1 MADADEL
8 LAALESV
15 DPASL
20 AYQEFVEI
28 GMALKHEG
36 LPFEA
41 WDSWAARDAARYKGT
56 LRRKWDGF
64 GDGNAASPVT
74 AGTLVQYA
82 RDRGWEPAGAGLG
95 EALSWDSDVWDAR
108 PRAAAE
114 KPRVV
119 DPTWVESAEVE
130 EPGEG
135 WEGWR
140 DLAAYLEAVFEP
152 GETVGYV
159 IEAWDKE
166 GRWVPSG
173 KGPHERTAGE
183 MLEKLERYQGD
194 LASAIGQPNP
204 EAGAWI
210 RFNPLDGEG
219 VRNDNVTE
227 FRHALVESD
236 SVPVGRQVAIIRELQ
251 LPVTALV
258 SSGGKSAHAIV
269 RVDARNYDE
278 YRQRVDELYRICRE
292 NGLPVDTQNKN
303 PSRLSR
309 MPGVERGG
317 RKQWLM
323 GLHMGRESWADWREW
338 YDDQTDDLPEPE
350 SLADVWDG
358 LPELSPPLIEGVLR
372 QGHKM
377 LLAGPSKAGKSYAL
391 IELCVAVAE
400 GVPWLGFDVA
410 ARGRVLYVNLELD
423 RASCLHRFRDVYG
436 AMGCEPAHVADIDVW
451 NLRGKSKPMDELAPA
466 LIRRALKT
474 RPICV
479 VIDPIYKVITGDE
492 NSADQMAAFCNQF
505 DKVADAL
512 GCAVVYCHHH
522 SKGLQGG
529 KRSMDRASGSGVF
542 ARDPDAL
549 LDMIELHLTEGAA
562 QRAEWDAVRDSCAAF
577 LDAEP
582 RLAGWRELVDDDDQ
596 THGEGMLRASRELC
610 RQLGLEDALLRAEG
624 EARRRARAMTAWRV
638 EGTLREFPRFEPVNL
653 WFRHPA
659 HVRDESGILGDLFAE
674 GDDSPEAVAAGKKG
688 KRFGGKE
695 GRQRGAEAAKGA
707 AEERQRE
714 RVAAMREAI
723 DQCNREGAKPTRERV
738 ADKVEAIL
746 GEELPSSG
754 LKNWTR
760 NAAKWSPIRSREDED
775 GAWVLYDTELEAAI
789 GGWDDGGANTN
800 E

>member
-1 MADADEL
+1 MTDREALLDAL
-8 LAALESV
+8 GSI
-15 DPASL
+15 DPAGL

-64 GDGNAASPVT
+64 SDANAAGAPVT
-74 AGTLVQYA
+74 GGTLVQAA
-82 RDRGWEPAGAGLG
+82 RDRGWEPACDLG
-95 EALSWDSDVWDAR
+95 EALGWDDASV
-108 PRAAAE
+108 PAAGAA

-119 DPTWVESAEVE
+119 DPTWVEGAEIE
-130 EPGEG
+130 EPGAA

-152 GETVGYV
+152 GEVVGYV
-159 IEAWDKE
+159 TDAWDKD

-173 KGPHERTAGE
+173 KGPHDRTAGE
-183 MLEKLERYQGD
+183 LLEALEKYGGD
-194 LASAIGQPNP
+194 LDSAIGRPNP
-204 EAGAWI
+204 DAGAWI
-210 RFNPLDGEG
+210 RFNPLDGGG
-219 VRNDNVTE
+219 VRNDNVAE

-236 SVPVGRQVAIIRELQ
+236 SLPVDKQVAIIRELR

-258 SSGGKSAHAIV
+258 SSGGKSAHAVV
-269 RVDARNYDE
+269 RVDAKDYDE
-278 YRQRVDELYRICRE
+278 YRRRVDELYRICRE
-292 NGLPVDTQNKN
+292 NGLAVDTQNKN

-309 MPGVERGG
+309 MPGVMRGG
-317 RKQWLM
+317 RRQWLM
-323 GLHMGRESWADWREW
+323 GLRLGCESWAEWREW
-338 YDDQTDDLPEPE
+338 YDAQTDDLPDPE
-350 SLADVWDG
+350 SLADVWDD
-358 LPELSPPLIEGVLR
+358 LPELSPPLIGGVLR

-391 IELCVAVAE
+391 IELCVALAE
-400 GVPWLGFDVA
+400 GVPWMGFPVE

-423 RASCLHRFRDVYG
+423 RASCLHRFRDVYR
-436 AMGCEPAHVADIDVW
+436 AMGAEPAHVADIDVW

-466 LIRRALKT
+466 LIRRALRT

-549 LDMIELHLTEGAA
+549 LDMIELHLTDECRAAAEGTAA
-562 QRAEWDAVRDSCAAF
+562 CRACAAF

-582 RLAGWRELVDDDDQ
+582 RLEGWRGLVAQDDQ
-596 THGEGMLRASRELC
+596 VAEAKMVAAAKELC
-610 RQLGLEDALLRAEG
+610 RPLGLQDALLAAVHA
-624 EARRRARAMTAWRV
+624 ARERARAMTAWRV
-638 EGTLREFPRFEPVNL
+638 EGTLREFPRFEPANL
-653 WFRHPA
+653 WFEHPA
-659 HVRDESGILGDLFAE
+659 HVRDATGALSDLFAE
-674 GDDSPEAVAAGKKG
+674 GDTSPEALADAKM
-688 KRFGGKE
+688 
-695 GRQRGAEAAKGA
+695 RGTRATKARAAKGHA
-707 AEERQRE
+707 AK
-714 RVAAMREAI
+714 VAAMREAI
-723 DQCNREGAKPTRERV
+723 DRCSREGVRPTREAVAERV
-738 ADKVEAIL
+738 AEAVEAE
-746 GEELPSSG
+746 GGKMPATG
-754 LKNWTR
+754 VKNWTTTK
-760 NAAKWSPIRSREDED
+760 AEWSPIRARKEDD
-775 GAWVLYDTELEAAI
+775 GVWVLYDTELEAATE
-789 GGWDDGGANTN
+789 GWGESGV
-800 E
+800 